1 MSILQF
7 LLLSDNRVQV
17 SMAHIIKER
26 EPTPPWR
33 IFRAR
38 ARYRWMRP
46 IVYTDW
52 LLNLLADALSR
63 WALLEVLEYAGSFS
77 VLIAVIFYFADS
89 GNRRL
94 QRHYQA
100 WQVIDAAQGK
110 SGNGGRMEA
119 LNDLYRDNVSLIGVD
134 LSNAYLGGI
143 KLDGA
148 NLHRADFSAADM
160 RNVSLRGVDLTDA
173 NLNSANFRNADLR
186 GVDFSGDV
194 GAEFTDADLTG
205 ADLRGSNLYHANL
218 TRTDLTGANFAD
230 VVGWQS
236 IRLMDGAN
244 IHNIVGAPPGFVKWA
259 LAHGAVDVDATTQP

>member
-1 MSILQF
+1 
-7 LLLSDNRVQV
+7 
-17 SMAHIIKER
+17 MAHIIKER
-26 EPTPPWR
+26 ERTPPWR
-33 IFRAR
+33 VFRAK
-38 ARYRWMRP
+38 ARYSWMRP
-46 IVYTDW
+46 FVFSDW
-52 LLNLLADALSR
+52 LLNILADALSR
-63 WALLEVLEYAGSFS
+63 WALLEVLEYIGSFS

-100 WQVIDAAQGK
+100 WQVINDAQGK

-119 LNDLYRDNVSLIGVD
+119 LNDLYHDNVSLVGVD

-173 NLNSANFRNADLR
+173 NLDSANFRNADLR

-194 GAEFTDADLTG
+194 GADFTDADLTG
-205 ADLRGSNLYHANL
+205 ADLRGANLAKANL
-218 TRTDLTGANFAD
+218 TRTDLTGVNFA
-230 VVGWQS
+230 VVTGWQS
-236 IRLMDGAN
+236 IRDITGAN
-244 IHNIVGAPPGFVKWA
+244 IHNISGAPDGFIKWA
-259 LAHGAVDVDATTQP
+259 LDHGAIDAPPSTQP